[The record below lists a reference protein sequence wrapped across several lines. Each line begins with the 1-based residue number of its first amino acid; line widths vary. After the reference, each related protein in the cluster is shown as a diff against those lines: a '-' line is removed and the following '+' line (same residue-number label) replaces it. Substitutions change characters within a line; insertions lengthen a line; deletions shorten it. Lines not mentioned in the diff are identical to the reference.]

1 MLLSRAKCSIH
12 CQEHKLQIPTS
23 ELLSSAG
30 SGVFDVSA
38 GSSHM
43 LASIL
48 EECLDKFPEKVEHL
62 GELKPRLDFWHKLRC
77 ASCLVPGVS

>member
-1 MLLSRAKCSIH
+1 MPAI
-12 CQEHKLQIPTS
+12 

-43 LASIL
+43 LASIA
-48 EECLDKFPEKVEHL
+48 EECLDKFPEVVERS
-62 GELKPRLDFWHKLRC
+62 GELKPRLEGR
-77 ASCLVPGVS
+77 

>member
-1 MLLSRAKCSIH
+1 MPA
-12 CQEHKLQIPTS
+12 S

-43 LASIL
+43 LASIA
-48 EECLDKFPEKVEHL
+48 EECLDKFPEDVEPL
-62 GELKPRLDFWHKLRC
+62 GELKPRLDSLTKTERCKLQSEC
-77 ASCLVPGVS
+77 FHLLATISFLVPRDS